1 MSEANVEKNK
11 VQPEASD
18 KIVLRPSSLDEFAQC
33 PQKWFRTFIN
43 GESSYVNSRAAIGTA
58 IHAGVENMWNDCIQ
72 VKTKIVS
79 KGSMA
84 DAAMEAWKEEEQKGM
99 QYDSGETQGTCAK
112 EIITGM
118 DVYVDDIVPW
128 VDIPTA
134 VETRFTVDIDHKM
147 VEGIS
152 GLMDYVDENKGIIS
166 DVKTGKRKH
175 NVANSSTQQSI
186 YKYLAEENGMK
197 VNWSTIQN
205 VVLKAK
211 PEGHVMDCDI
221 NITKAKSLVNSLL
234 DTLDVYLTDKVDPQI
249 LFRGNSKYWLC
260 SPKYC
265 AYYNSCKF
273 VGN

>member
-1 MSEANVEKNK
+1 MID
-11 VQPEASD
+11 D

-33 PQKWFRTFIN
+33 PQKWLRTFIN

-72 VKTKIVS
+72 VKQKIKS
-79 KGSMA
+79 PSAMA

-99 QYDSGETQGTCAK
+99 RYDSGETEGSCAK

-118 DVYVDDIVPW
+118 DTYIEDIVPW
-128 VDIPTA
+128 VDIPTH
-134 VETRFTVDIDHKM
+134 VEVRYTVNLEHDL

-152 GLMDYVDENKGIIS
+152 GLMDYVDTDKGIIA

-175 NVANSSTQQSI
+175 NVTNSSTQQSI
-186 YKYLAEENGMK
+186 YKYLVEANGVK
-197 VNWSTIQN
+197 VNWSNIQN
-205 VVLKAK
+205 VVLKKK
-211 PEGHVMDCDI
+211 PEGHVMDCHIDI
-221 NITKAKSLVNSLL
+221 PKAKSLVNTLL
-234 DTLDVYLTDKVDPQI
+234 DTLDVYLTDTVDPNI

-265 AYYNSCKF
+265 AYYSSCKF